1 MATSAHSAA
10 RQDRRGG
17 FTLLEVM
24 IALAIL
30 AVSLV
35 AVAGINASAIDMHA
49 YSKRLT
55 VATMLARSKMADIE
69 TKLMSEDLPADDS
82 GEEGSFEEDG
92 FPEYKW
98 KAEII
103 RPKTENV
110 TPAQLLSMAG
120 LDSADPSKSGSSS
133 SSGSAGGGL
142 LGMLGGATGA
152 ASAGGLSQGQG
163 SLMSAAASGGA
174 GMLGGMM
181 TGQVQTMIDL
191 LGKSVREVHL
201 TVSWQ
206 TGKTV
211 DKFTVVT
218 HVVSFG
224 RDTAINN
231 SDPAAQAAASGSGT
245 GNPAVD
251 AAIANNPNLRNLVN
265 GNRGVGNFGGAGGLN
280 LGGGGGLN
288 LGGGGRGIGGL
299 RPPVLPGILPGV
311 GR

>member
-1 MATSAHSAA
+1 MDVARRTHSAKGPG
-10 RQDRRGG
+10 RRGG

-24 IALAIL
+24 ISLAIL

-35 AVAGINASAIDMHA
+35 AIAGINAAAIDMHA

-55 VATMLARSKMADIE
+55 VATLLARSKMADIE
-69 TKLMSEDLPADDS
+69 TKLTSEDLPADDT
-82 GEEGSFEEDG
+82 EEDGTFEEDG

-98 KAEII
+98 RAEII

-120 LDSADPSKSGSSS
+120 LDAMAPDNKSGSSATP
-133 SSGSAGGGL
+133 SAAGGL
-142 LGMLGGATGA
+142 LGMLGGTA

-163 SLMSAAASGGA
+163 TMMAAAASGGA
-174 GMLGGMM
+174 GLLGGAM
-181 TGQVQTMIDL
+181 TGQVQTMLDM

-206 TGKTV
+206 TGKIV
-211 DKFTVVT
+211 DQFTVVT

-224 RDTAINN
+224 RGTDVNN
-231 SDPAAQAAASGSGT
+231 SDPQAEAAANAIKAATTGSSGF
-245 GNPAVD
+245 PA
-251 AAIANNPNLRNLVN
+251 AML
-265 GNRGVGNFGGAGGLN
+265 GGRGGLPGMPAGGMPGGLPAPGLLRQGMGPTIPGAN
-280 LGGGGGLN
+280 RLPSILGGG
-288 LGGGGRGIGGL
+288 
-299 RPPVLPGILPGV
+299 V